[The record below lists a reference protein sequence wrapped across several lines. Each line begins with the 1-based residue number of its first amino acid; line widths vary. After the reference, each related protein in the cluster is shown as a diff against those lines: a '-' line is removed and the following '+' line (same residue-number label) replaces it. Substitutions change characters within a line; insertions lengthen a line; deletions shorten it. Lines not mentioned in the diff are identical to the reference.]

1 MSKTNLRYYVFSKKA
16 TVARPLKN
24 VATREEARDF
34 KRKQKNPTI
43 FGIYDRHSLSV
54 IR

>member
-1 MSKTNLRYYVFSKKA
+1 MSKTNLRYYVFSKNA

-24 VATREEARDF
+24 TATREEARKF

-43 FGIYDRHSLSV
+43 FGIFDRETLSV
-54 IR
+54 VR